1 MVKLFRQEEG
11 RKKFLIKSLWKLHVA
26 LNLQGKERK
35 EAPVSI
41 RIKIGKG
48 DPAVEAWLAAQKSRS
63 GSVQLLIKAFAYLHG
78 NVDIT
83 KLGFDEL
90 LGGKVEKPE
99 KAQVRE
105 PEKAEEKPEEKRQE
119 IQENRSVAEV
129 GGQKDYSTEK
139 ESEEKKEYEEAVPE
153 EKNCSVAEVGRKDY
167 EKKKNMLMS
176 MM

>member
-1 MVKLFRQEEG
+1 M
-11 RKKFLIKSLWKLHVA
+11 
-26 LNLQGKERK
+26 
-35 EAPVSI
+35 SI

-90 LGGKVEKPE
+90 LGGKAGKPE
-99 KAQVRE
+99 KTQLRE
-105 PEKAEEKPEEKRQE
+105 PEKAEAEKEEERQAVQEKRTGWLGQEINEEKE
-119 IQENRSVAEV
+119 DAGEDAKVDKLLA
-129 GGQKDYSTEK
+129 
-139 ESEEKKEYEEAVPE
+139 
-153 EKNCSVAEVGRKDY
+153 
-167 EKKKNMLMS
+167 S

>member
-1 MVKLFRQEEG
+1 M
-11 RKKFLIKSLWKLHVA
+11 
-26 LNLQGKERK
+26 N
-35 EAPVSI
+35 I

-90 LGGKVEKPE
+90 LGGKAEKPE

-105 PEKAEEKPEEKRQE
+105 PEKAEEKRQE
-119 IQENRSVAEV
+119 IPE
-129 GGQKDYSTEK
+129 KDTIK
-139 ESEEKKEYEEAVPE
+139 ETEEKKEYEESVPE
-153 EKNCSVAEVGRKDY
+153 EKN

>member
-1 MVKLFRQEEG
+1 MSV
-11 RKKFLIKSLWKLHVA
+11 
-26 LNLQGKERK
+26 
-35 EAPVSI
+35 

-63 GSVQLLIKAFAYLHG
+63 GSVQLLIKAFAYMHG

-90 LGGKVEKPE
+90 LGDGKARAEMQKDIKPE
-99 KAQVRE
+99 RE
-105 PEKAEEKPEEKRQE
+105 EIRHEVQENVAADKLEQEEK
-119 IQENRSVAEV
+119 
-129 GGQKDYSTEK
+129 
-139 ESEEKKEYEEAVPE
+139 VPE
-153 EKNCSVAEVGRKDY
+153 ERN

>member
-11 RKKFLIKSLWKLHVA
+11 RKKFLIKSLWKLHVT
-26 LNLQGKERK
+26 LNFQGNERK
-35 EAPVSI
+35 EGPVSI

-99 KAQVRE
+99 KVQVRE

-119 IQENRSVAEV
+119 RKENCTEGEV
-129 GGQKDYSTEK
+129 GQQDYGAEK

>member
-1 MVKLFRQEEG
+1 MVNF
-11 RKKFLIKSLWKLHVA
+11 
-26 LNLQGKERK
+26 QGKKRK
-35 EAPVSI
+35 EALVSI

-90 LGGKVEKPE
+90 LGVKAVNVEKQE
-99 KAQVRE
+99 SRE
-105 PEKAEEKPEEKRQE
+105 PEQAEAKGGEKRQE
-119 IQENRSVAEV
+119 VQEKRPDRPEREI
-129 GGQKDYSTEK
+129 DEEK
-139 ESEEKKEYEEAVPE
+139 EDAGEKVQVDRLL
-153 EKNCSVAEVGRKDY
+153 S
-167 EKKKNMLMS
+167 S